1 MGLAVWLLGTDE
13 KKESAGRQ
21 DTKSEIRET
30 KRQPGFRM
38 VLVGM
43 WFVAMGVLEWVLDYG
58 FRGVDWLFIGL
69 VLFAI
74 GAANWAAQRS

>member
-1 MGLAVWLLGTDE
+1 
-13 KKESAGRQ
+13 
-21 DTKSEIRET
+21 
-30 KRQPGFRM
+30 
-38 VLVGM
+38 M